1 MENKARYTVVGLFLL
16 IFTCAMI
23 AFVIWL
29 ARYDIDKINAK
40 EFRLYSKNSISG
52 LTENSI
58 VIYKGLDIGTI
69 EKIRINPEDLEEI
82 EIILKIT
89 NPNIIKENSY
99 AIIQSQGV
107 TGNKIVEIDG
117 GTQQAKPLFKD
128 NKKFAIIPLKKSFI
142 EKLTTNADSIGI
154 KLESVL
160 KSFEKMLNDK
170 NLKNIENILNNTNKA
185 SKNFDTTIT
194 KINTLVDSSLSNTL
208 EKIEKL
214 TENIDHMVENDVEN
228 TLNNFNSLSIEAK
241 KVIENDI
248 RLLIS
253 DLRDTTNSTQNLDVI
268 LNKVENTLEKIDS
281 TVDEFNQNG
290 GNMIFNTRALEYGP
304 GEKNELP

>member
-16 IFTCAMI
+16 IFTSAMI

>member
-1 MENKARYTVVGLFLL
+1 MENKARYTVVGLFLI
-16 IFTCAMI
+16 IFASAMI

-69 EKIRINPEDLEEI
+69 EKIRINSQDLEEI

-241 KVIENDI
+241 KVIESDI